1 MSRVTIALIAG
12 LLLSLC
18 GLAVALDS
26 RAQWKAQADA
36 LETRAV
42 AAEALTARVRVQ
54 IATVQRQRE
63 TAQKELQ
70 DVLQANPAWSAE
82 PAPAAVADGLCKHLR
97 CK

>member
-1 MSRVTIALIAG
+1 MIRVAIALGVA

-18 GLAVALDS
+18 GLAVTLDS
-26 RAQWKAQADA
+26 RAQYKSQAES

-82 PAPAAVADGLCKHLR
+82 PAPTAVADGLCKHLR

>member
-1 MSRVTIALIAG
+1 MSRVTLALGLA

-26 RAQWKAQADA
+26 RAQYKSQAEA
-36 LETRAV
+36 LETRV
-42 AAEALTARVRVQ
+42 QAAEALTARVRVQ

-63 TAQKELQ
+63 TARKELQ
-70 DVLQANPAWSAE
+70 DVLQAYPAWSAE

>member
-1 MSRVTIALIAG
+1 MSRVTIALITG

-26 RAQWKAQADA
+26 RAQYKSQAEA
-36 LETRAV
+36 LETRAQ

-82 PAPAAVADGLCKHLR
+82 PAPTAVADGLCKHLR

>member
-1 MSRVTIALIAG
+1 MSRVTLALGLA

-36 LETRAV
+36 LETRV
-42 AAEALTARVRVQ
+42 QAAEALTARVRVQ
-54 IATVQRQRE
+54 ITTVQRQRE

-82 PAPAAVADGLCKHLR
+82 PAPTAVADGLCKHLR